1 MATSYDLNI
10 TRGSD
15 FSVRLSVK
23 DSAGAA
29 YNLSGY
35 STSGVAKYRYSSS
48 EALVNL
54 SPVIISGVSGAS
66 YSSGIIDI
74 NVSGTATTGVPIIQG
89 VYDIEIYSGSYHEKV
104 IQGKINVLPEVTS
117 PLTTGLDYNASGNYY

>member
-35 STSGVAKYRYSSS
+35 STSGVAKYRYSDSVPILSLSPTIVPGS
-48 EALVNL
+48 EAAGL
-54 SPVIISGVSGAS
+54 
-66 YSSGIIDI
+66 IDLKI
-74 NVSGTATTGVPIIQG
+74 SGTATTGIPIVQG
-89 VYDIEIYSGSYHEKV
+89 VYDVEIYSGSYHEKV
-104 IQGKINVLPEVTS
+104 IKGKINVLPEVTS
-117 PLTTGLDYNASGNYY
+117 PLTTGSNYTATGNYY

>member
-35 STSGVAKYRYSSS
+35 STSGVAKYRYSDSTPILSLSPTIVPGS
-48 EALVNL
+48 EAAE
-54 SPVIISGVSGAS
+54 PR
-66 YSSGIIDI
+66 
-74 NVSGTATTGVPIIQG
+74 TGRI
-89 VYDIEIYSGSYHEKV
+89 
-104 IQGKINVLPEVTS
+104 
-117 PLTTGLDYNASGNYY
+117 